1 MAKEV
6 GAVKYLEC
14 SALTQKGLKTVFDEA
29 IRAVLCPVPKPKK
42 GSKCGFLWRP
52 KRFLSSVLFFFPF
65 WPNSCHQTLW
75 VQFRNLFLRYTPGC
89 EFFLYNLRVVKGELT
104 PPPPKK
110 LSRCAHNAELKLRSR
125 AFYLLTLVPTRDFRP
140 AFAIV
145 NS

>member
-1 MAKEV
+1 LPCSQTKKRVQMRLF
-6 GAVKYLEC
+6 VK
-14 SALTQKGLKTVFDEA
+14 TKTFSFH
-29 IRAVLCPVPKPKK
+29 LFC
-42 GSKCGFLWRP
+42 L
-52 KRFLSSVLFFFPF
+52 LFFYFFPLSGQIHVIKSF
-65 WPNSCHQTLW
+65 W

-125 AFYLLTLVPTRDFRP
+125 AFYLLTIVPTRDFRP